1 MFSLY
6 FTAFKKFSCEGNQP
20 LFTDLGPNTGTASNY
35 DVLIFCDFRENDWRA
50 NWRHGRFFLY
60 GIYRAR
66 FNYDVSHYKFVRQC
80 FIFLFLTKIPEKYR
94 RNSRGASSNS
104 CDYLGIC
111 DWGVGRSILV
121 GALVT
126 IISLFLCHCTLFSWL
141 MVIMTLL
148 MTAILFFSWFVKWY
162 FCAIL

>member
-6 FTAFKKFSCEGNQP
+6 FTALKFSCEGNQP

-35 DVLIFCDFRENDWRA
+35 DVLIFCDFRKMIG
-50 NWRHGRFFLY
+50 GRIGDMGGFFLY

-126 IISLFLCHCTLFSWL
+126 IISLF
-141 MVIMTLL
+141 
-148 MTAILFFSWFVKWY
+148 
-162 FCAIL
+162 FCAIARCFLADGHHDFIDDSDSFL